1 MGFGGVAA
9 LASDDAQIVGVVST
23 IGQIYGTLL
32 QFSDDFL
39 DASGQLNPWLT
50 LPEVYRRAAVASGM
64 KGQPEYL
71 SHYWDYVLRS
81 YMEQVEQMVKALPDT
96 VQSALL
102 ELFHNT
108 FDVQT

>member
-1 MGFGGVAA
+1 
-9 LASDDAQIVGVVST
+9 
-23 IGQIYGTLL
+23 LL

-50 LPEVYRRAAVASGM
+50 LPEVYRRAAAASGM

-81 YMEQVEQMVKALPDT
+81 YMEQVEQMVIALPDT

-108 FDVQT
+108 FDVPT